1 MGSGESAEATAAFF
15 HNTYGLDLN
24 AGVFSDEHPQHR
36 VHITKPFYLGMH
48 HVTRG
53 QFRQFVKDSGY
64 ITDAEKE
71 GGSGWN
77 RASKIVEPGKYYW
90 QNAGFDQTDEHPVV
104 NVSWNDSVAFCS
116 WLSRKEREDLPI
128 ANGGRV
134 GVRLPEEGRMG
145 PKKAPSPGE
154 GA

>member
-1 MGSGESAEATAAFF
+1 
-15 HNTYGLDLN
+15 
-24 AGVFSDEHPQHR
+24 
-36 VHITKPFYLGMH
+36 MH

-53 QFRQFVKDSGY
+53 QFRQFVKDLVY
-64 ITDAEKE
+64 NRRRK
-71 GGSGWN
+71 GGRFRLN

-145 PKKAPSPGE
+145 PKKAPCPARSL
-154 GA
+154 AKRFIFL